1 MNLSSFT
8 LHPTALILDLLIVA
22 TMVFFSWRGW
32 KKGLILTLFGLVA
45 VFVALIGA
53 NFLAAHFEPA
63 AADFLAPRFETMITD
78 QFSHELEKEQESK
91 PEISFDELPV
101 SNLVVDFLKDVGLFE
116 SLAEDFSTS
125 VKETAQKSIESAA
138 KLISVGLAKLVAKTL
153 LFILFFAAILILWF
167 IVSHLLDLVFKLP
180 VLDTLNSTGGMV
192 CGLVK
197 ALLIVWIA
205 VLLFQLKSNLI
216 TAEAIQSSFILRF
229 FIAYNPIFYF
239 ISMV

>member
-1 MNLSSFT
+1 MNFSNFT
-8 LHPTALILDLLIVA
+8 IHPVALVLDLLIIAVV
-22 TMVFFSWRGW
+22 VFFSWRGW

-53 NFLAAHFEPA
+53 NFLATRFEPA
-63 AADFLAPRFETMITD
+63 AADYLAPRFEAMLTD
-78 QFSHELEKEQESK
+78 QFSRELENEQK
-91 PEISFDELPV
+91 ARPEISFDELPV

-116 SLAEDFSTS
+116 SLAEDFSAT
-125 VKETAQKSIESAA
+125 VKDTAQKSIESAA
-138 KLISVGLAKLVAKTL
+138 GVIAVGLAKLVAKTL
-153 LFILFFAAILILWF
+153 LFILFFAGILILWF

-180 VLDTLNSTGGMV
+180 VLDTLNSTGGMI

-216 TAEAIQSSFILRF
+216 TAETLKSSFILRF
-229 FIAYNPIFYF
+229 FIEYNPIFYF
-239 ISMV
+239 ISIV